1 MSFLELAICE
11 AENNG
16 EIDLDTR
23 DNLLTV
29 LTEGSI
35 NPLKKFVERIR
46 AIRETKPDEYDGP
59 EEIKKYI
66 DKNGEDLIAAAK
78 LLEREPE
85 KLRKSE
91 ISWSVGVILSS
102 IGALV
107 FGMAKPAFCMVPIVG
122 TLLMIVISIIYMVI
136 IYVRANADTK
146 VSNDLS
152 KIRASLKKID
162 SSKLP
167 DNYKKKI
174 SKVVTAID
182 DAETEISSR
191 IKVQKE
197 SVLEEIY
204 EAELC
209 GDITPEERSALID
222 YLND

>member
-16 EIDLDTR
+16 EIDLYTR
-23 DNLLTV
+23 DNLLSV
-29 LTEGSI
+29 LTEGSM

-46 AIRETKPDEYDGP
+46 TIRETKPDEYDGP
-59 EEIKKYI
+59 EEVKKYI

-85 KLRKSE
+85 KLRKTE
-91 ISWSVGVILSS
+91 ISWLVGVVLSW
-102 IGALV
+102 IGAFMGILLNSSL
-107 FGMAKPAFCMVPIVG
+107 FVPILG
-122 TLLMIVISIIYMVI
+122 TMLMIIISIIFMVI
-136 IYVRANADTK
+136 TYVRTNADTK

-174 SKVVTAID
+174 SKVITAID
-182 DAETEISSR
+182 DAETEMSAR

>member
-23 DNLLTV
+23 NTLLSV
-29 LTEGSI
+29 LTEGSM

-46 AIRETKPDEYDGP
+46 NIRQTKPDEYDGP
-59 EEIKKYI
+59 EEVKKYI
-66 DKNGEDLIAAAK
+66 DKNGEDLISAAR
-78 LLEREPE
+78 LLEQEPE

-91 ISWSVGVILSS
+91 IKWLIGVVIAW
-102 IGALV
+102 IGAFAGIV
-107 FGMAKPAFCMVPIVG
+107 AEAAFFVPIVG
-122 TLLMIVISIIYMVI
+122 AMLMVVISIIHIVI
-136 IYVRANADTK
+136 TYARTNADTS

-152 KIRASLKKID
+152 KIRSSLKKID

-167 DNYKKKI
+167 EDYKKKI
-174 SKVVTAID
+174 SKIVTAID
-182 DAETEISSR
+182 DAETEISDR

-204 EAELC
+204 EAELY
-209 GDITPEERSALID
+209 GEITSEERAILIEH
-222 YLND
+222 LNS